1 MTKIDIYRSFEQWK
15 NGNVLEHGMP
25 RTEYYSEQE
34 LSLVEM
40 GWKYGYDAG
49 RAVEQALD
57 KKAENARE
65 LGLGWWN
72 PVHRCGDYFV
82 EGVGMSKETEAQ
94 KKQCCYGG
102 IAHDCHVGVGCRIA
116 ERLTTT
122 PQAQP
127 AREPLTDEQP
137 VSSADELPKGFIPLQ
152 QENGTIVYAACLD
165 RNARHYKW
173 LMWKH
178 PDGQWVSKRKL
189 EEWEVMQ
196 AEDQE
201 HYGIIL
207 GTAAHG
213 ITKGT

>member
-1 MTKIDIYRSFEQWK
+1 MTTQ
-15 NGNVLEHGMP
+15 
-25 RTEYYSEQE
+25 TE
-34 LSLVEM
+34 
-40 GWKYGYDAG
+40 
-49 RAVEQALD
+49 
-57 KKAENARE
+57 
-65 LGLGWWN
+65 
-72 PVHRCGDYFV
+72 
-82 EGVGMSKETEAQ
+82 
-94 KKQCCYGG
+94 
-102 IAHDCHVGVGCRIA
+102 A
-116 ERLTTT
+116 ERLAELLMYLPAADAHGHNCHSQAAAELRRLVSFNQQLMDEVARLTEALAEQPAQQSAERGEPVAYMVKAHGMLQRLSRRVDVADEIACQYRKDDPNAEVFPLYTT

-152 QENGTIVYAACLD
+152 QENGTIVYAACFD

-178 PDGQWVSKRKL
+178 PDGQWVGKRKL

-213 ITKGT
+213 ITKGNT